1 MYTNWSS
8 QNVIFLHSLKKPVFM
23 SSCELVSG
31 VCIPATQSTITDQHT
46 FVFETNAA
54 VMSEIC
60 NQFSHKPE
68 ICDKRAI
75 RSGQGIYP
83 KDWFNNFLATVEIN

>member
-1 MYTNWSS
+1 
-8 QNVIFLHSLKKPVFM
+8 M

-31 VCIPATQSTITDQHT
+31 LCSPATQSTITDQHT

-60 NQFSHKPE
+60 NQFRPKPE
-68 ICDKRAI
+68 ICDKRVI
-75 RSGQGIYP
+75 RSGQGIYH
-83 KDWFNNFLATVEIN
+83 KDWFNNFLAAVGTN